1 MSAKIKIIILILIL
15 AAAGATAFW
24 LWPDKTAPE
33 SGGADKAEY
42 KSELFGFSFQYPEG
56 FKVSEFEEENGKVI
70 LFEASGKTS
79 DVESPKT
86 SDVEELAGFQIF
98 ITPFDESGPL
108 TAERIKKD
116 LPNAVVENPTLVKVG
131 PSTGSGQA
139 EALSFVGE
147 GDPPTG
153 LSADKA
159 GEAGGFKTAEGWFV
173 WPPEPYPN
181 GNYLYQI
188 TAKVEDAKLLEGI
201 ITTWKFQQ
209 N

>member
-1 MSAKIKIIILILIL
+1 MEISRNLWKLILI
-15 AAAGATAFW
+15 AALILGAASFYKFQFISTSFNDSNGSQ
-24 LWPDKTAPE
+24 PVSTNFNE
-33 SGGADKAEY
+33 YRNADFK
-42 KSELFGFSFQYPEG
+42 FSFQYP
-56 FKVSEFEEENGKVI
+56 KNLTLQEFDDERGHVI

-98 ITPFDESGPL
+98 IAPFDEEGPI
-108 TAERIKKD
+108 TPERIKKD
-116 LPNAVVENPTLVKVG
+116 LLNIVVENPTPTKVC

-139 EALSFVGE
+139 DALSFIGE
-147 GDPPTG
+147 GD
-153 LSADKA
+153 
-159 GEAGGFKTAEGWFV
+159 GFKTAEVWFV

-201 ITTWKFQQ
+201 ISTWSFQ
-209 N
+209 